1 MDRKLAEISRGQE
14 ANRILPFFWLH
25 GDDREKFASELDRI
39 EEAGIHAV
47 CLESRPHPDFCGDGW
62 WGDLDLIMDEAK
74 KRGM

>member
-47 CLESRPHPDFCGDGW
+47 CL
-62 WGDLDLIMDEAK
+62 
-74 KRGM
+74 